1 MIKAILKYP
10 LIQFFFLIA
19 FIQYSIAS
27 ENNESNIQPE
37 VDWELII
44 PQDILQG
51 TVCKWELTEEE
62 RLFIENSYY

>member
-10 LIQFFFLIA
+10 LLQCLFLIA
-19 FIQYSIAS
+19 FTHYSIAS
-27 ENNESNIQPE
+27 ENSESNIQPE

-62 RLFIENSYY
+62 RLFIEDSYY